1 MKGHKPKSLVSKGYI
16 MNHNHFFAERA
27 RALEK
32 VHQVWDTMLEDLR
45 KAEVERIE
53 RETQPAIPVGARVKS
68 RANRER
74 LGTVVS
80 TSVMLFMGS
89 DDYYHPSDWEHVDED
104 DVFGDCRSYARG
116 YWIYEVQMDPTENQ
130 KKRGRKGWRGFIDI
144 DSLEVVEEE
153 GGN

>member
-1 MKGHKPKSLVSKGYI
+1 MGILDKKSLVSKGYI

-27 RALEK
+27 RALEQ
-32 VHQVWDTMLEDLR
+32 VHQVWDTML
-45 KAEVERIE
+45 E

-104 DVFGDCRSYARG
+104 DVFGGRASEARG
-116 YWIYEVQMDPTENQ
+116 YWVYEVQMDPTENQ